1 MQKDD
6 LSDVTI
12 CEKCTLLSWLLVIGH
27 LQSGKFKTQ
36 YVSICI

>member
-12 CEKCTLLSWLLVIGH
+12 CEKCTLFSWLLVIGH
-27 LQSGKFKTQ
+27 LQIS
-36 YVSICI
+36 